1 MGVRGSSPLSSTTH
15 IQTYMSVFYLSKNI
29 IIKQYFIII
38 LTLIKL
44 YTIILFMSKNH
55 NDMASQ
61 AIFETTYEYN
71 KSIEEVIKSIQK

>member
-1 MGVRGSSPLSSTTH
+1 
-15 IQTYMSVFYLSKNI
+15 
-29 IIKQYFIII
+29 
-38 LTLIKL
+38 
-44 YTIILFMSKNH
+44 MSKNH